1 MKIGSDGL
9 PVLGPY
15 SKDTALVGYFCF
27 KGNKFLREVSAAV
40 EVISDGF
47 SRNSTKLEDMNYSGE
62 IDFLAKEM
70 RVRWEV
76 LDDVE
81 LGKLNLLW
89 MNPVMLNRLPQD
101 TINRVDELLTGR
113 DLRSGGGLSAPS
125 FKGKTFQ
132 QCVDIIARDL
142 RTGQDFFADL
152 SVADLLGVLRS
163 PKANDP
169 EKRVLVPHNLI
180 DEFEKTDE
188 EFGAFERFRLSRIG
202 KRTME
207 EGDLEIVQDLASRV
221 ADEVGRLEILTYSY
235 SSSIKNFS
243 MIIQRR
249 FRDDCGDVC
258 DEDSY
263 TPYEVRDRKYSPP
276 HAWSSMVEL
285 E

>member
-1 MKIGSDGL
+1 
-9 PVLGPY
+9 
-15 SKDTALVGYFCF
+15 
-27 KGNKFLREVSAAV
+27 
-40 EVISDGF
+40 
-47 SRNSTKLEDMNYSGE
+47 
-62 IDFLAKEM
+62 
-70 RVRWEV
+70 
-76 LDDVE
+76 
-81 LGKLNLLW
+81 
-89 MNPVMLNRLPQD
+89 
-101 TINRVDELLTGR
+101 
-113 DLRSGGGLSAPS
+113 
-125 FKGKTFQ
+125 
-132 QCVDIIARDL
+132 
-142 RTGQDFFADL
+142 
-152 SVADLLGVLRS
+152 
-163 PKANDP
+163 
-169 EKRVLVPHNLI
+169 LI

-258 DEDSY
+258 DVDSY